1 MSAKKPDIGV
11 WITYMSGL
19 YYSAK
24 NDSSL
29 WNVVAGATRTIL
41 DSYPR
46 NFVDG
51 KLVAIGLDASSFME
65 DSMLASRI
73 LKRVADESSTQD
85 RSFNSQTVVPFTA
98 VKNALKICLR
108 TSDIGSA
115 SSIQASLD
123 QLKDSYPIGAQSEL
137 YALVL
142 LCHAKVGDAD
152 NTRRNLRSMIDQD
165 MKPGYV
171 IVLLNSDFLVM

>member
-1 MSAKKPDIGV
+1 
-11 WITYMSGL
+11 
-19 YYSAK
+19 
-24 NDSSL
+24 
-29 WNVVAGATRTIL
+29 
-41 DSYPR
+41 
-46 NFVDG
+46 
-51 KLVAIGLDASSFME
+51 ME
-65 DSMLASRI
+65 DSVLASII
-73 LKRVADESSTQD
+73 LKRVADESSMRD
-85 RSFNSQTVVPFTA
+85 RSSNSVVDDSQTVVPFRA

-171 IVLLNSDFLVM
+171 IILLNSDFLVM